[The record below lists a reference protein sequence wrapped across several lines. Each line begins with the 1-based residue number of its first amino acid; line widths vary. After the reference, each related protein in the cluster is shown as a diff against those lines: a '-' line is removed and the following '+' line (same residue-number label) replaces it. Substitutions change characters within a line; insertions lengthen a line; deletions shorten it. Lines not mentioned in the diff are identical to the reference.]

1 MTIARTFTIFIL
13 TFVSFTLASQVDSV
27 EHIFGSNPNWF
38 EESKYASWENG
49 LLISI
54 RNDDDSRDTI
64 SLKDIILGNDQST
77 MFRDQNNQVV
87 NYKTLQNKVILLDFW
102 FIRCPPCIVDLPGL
116 DLLNDKVNSSEFEI
130 ITFANDSMPEIR
142 NKLLSK
148 REFNFRIIPNVFIV
162 NNSYPYKVL
171 IGRDQTFVDSK
182 VGGTVGAGSIK
193 SLLDKYV
200 PLVTAELK
208 KIRGH

>member
-1 MTIARTFTIFIL
+1 MTIARTCTIFIL
-13 TFVSFTLASQVDSV
+13 TFVSFTLASQVDSI
-27 EHIFGSNPNWF
+27 ERLTGNNPNWF

-54 RNDDDSRDTI
+54 RNDDDTRDTI
-64 SLKDIILGNDQST
+64 SLKDIIIGQDKKT
-77 MFRDQNNQVV
+77 IFRDQHNQIV
-87 NYKTLQNKVILLDFW
+87 NFETFKDKVILLDFW

-116 DLLNDKVNSSEFEI
+116 DLLNKKVNSSEFEI

-171 IGRDQTFVDSK
+171 ISRDQTFVNSK
-182 VGGTVGAGSIK
+182 VGGTVGEGSIK
-193 SLLDKYV
+193 SLLDKYL
-200 PLVTAELK
+200 PLVTTELK
-208 KIRGH
+208 KIKEP